1 MLFIRK
7 LKEILDKSTEC
18 RGRYELVPFSGAEEK
33 NKIADIL
40 VEMHKAANVE
50 MDEEADEVKI
60 PEQ

>member
-1 MLFIRK
+1 M
-7 LKEILDKSTEC
+7 
-18 RGRYELVPFSGAEEK
+18 VPFSGAEEK

-50 MDEEADEVKI
+50 MDEEADEVNI